1 MICQT
6 YFVGLGTLHSLL
18 RVEPKQST
26 FFVPSGK
33 SDVICVNYQDSRRG
47 IRACMYA

>member
-26 FFVPSGK
+26 FFVPSGNGK
-33 SDVICVNYQDSRRG
+33 SYVICENYQDSRRE
-47 IRACMYA
+47 